1 MAAKILLVGSVM
13 MDLILRCERAPEP
26 SESVLGHDYRNAPGG
41 KGSNAA
47 VAAAR
52 AGAQVAAYA
61 SVGNDTNGDYLL
73 DRWNDEGV
81 DTTHVLRRDGNT
93 GFVAITLEDNGQNRL
108 IIFPGVNME
117 TPPDAL
123 EAAFDAGCDA
133 VLLQFEIPAETNM
146 RAIEIANERGVTT
159 VLDAGPA
166 TKNGL
171 DGLPPVTILSPN
183 ETETRALVDIYPA
196 DEESCR
202 EAAKR
207 LQEKNGCRYVVLK
220 LGERGSYIYGDGVDT
235 LVRRRLHRYAGQ
247 GVRRNRRHRCGRPV
261 RRRVRCTHLHQVGRP
276 AVAAVRSRDRRADG
290 RAGLSPV
297 RGPER
302 ASLASLPA
310 TRRCRQ

>member
-81 DTTHVLRRDGNT
+81 ETSHVLRRDGNT

-133 VLLQFEIPAETNM
+133 VLLQFEIPSATNK
-146 RAIEIANERGVTT
+146 RAIEIANERGVIT

-171 DGLPPVTILSPN
+171 DGLPPVTVLSPN

-207 LQEKNGCRYVVLK
+207 LQEKNGCRFVVLK
-220 LGERGSYIYGDGVDT
+220 LGERGSYIYGDGIDTMVPPFTVDT
-235 LVRRRLHRYAGQ
+235 VDPTAAGDAFT
-247 GVRRNRRHRCGRPV
+247 GTLAKAFAETGDI
-261 RRRVRCTHLHQVGRP
+261 
-276 AVAAVRSRDRRADG
+276 VAAARYGGA
-290 RAGLSPV
+290 AGALTCTKLGAQP
-297 RGPER
+297 
-302 ASLASLPA
+302 SLPSA
-310 TRRCRQ
+310 AEIDALMAEQG

>member
-73 DRWNDEGV
+73 DRWKDEGV

-133 VLLQFEIPAETNM
+133 VLLQFEIPAETNK

-235 LVRRRLHRYAGQ
+235 LVPPFKVDTIDPTAAGDAFT
-247 GVRRNRRHRCGRPV
+247 GTLAKAFAETGDI
-261 RRRVRCTHLHQVGRP
+261 
-276 AVAAVRSRDRRADG
+276 VAAARYG
-290 RAGLSPV
+290 G
-297 RGPER
+297 
-302 ASLASLPA
+302 ASGALTCTKLGAQPSLPSA
-310 TRRCRQ
+310 AEIDALMAEQG

>member
-1 MAAKILLVGSVM
+1 MSAKILLVGSVM

-61 SVGNDTNGDYLL
+61 SVGNDSNGDYLL
-73 DRWNDEGV
+73 ERWHEAGV

-117 TPPDAL
+117 TPPDEL

-133 VLLQFEIPAETNM
+133 VLLQFEIPAATNK
-146 RAIEIANERGVTT
+146 RAIEIANERGVIT

-183 ETETRALVDIYPA
+183 ETETKALVDIYPG
-196 DEESCR
+196 DEDSCR

-207 LQEKNGCRYVVLK
+207 LQQKNGCTYVVLK
-220 LGERGSYIYGDGVDT
+220 LGERGSYIYGEDVDIFVPPFKVDT
-235 LVRRRLHRYAGQ
+235 VDPTAAGDAFTGTLAKAYAETGDI
-247 GVRRNRRHRCGRPV
+247 
-261 RRRVRCTHLHQVGRP
+261 
-276 AVAAVRSRDRRADG
+276 VAAARYGGA
-290 RAGLSPV
+290 AGALTCTKLGAQPSVP
-297 RGPER
+297 
-302 ASLASLPA
+302 SA
-310 TRRCRQ
+310 TEIDALIAEQG